1 MSNNNELHVIFGT
14 GPLGK
19 WTMRELVRLGKR
31 VRMVN
36 RSGEVQDAP
45 TGVEVV
51 RGDAYD
57 PASTTALTK
66 GATAVYQCAQPAY
79 HEWAKKFPPLQAA
92 IMQGAIANGAK
103 FIVGE
108 NLYMYGD
115 PNGQIIS
122 EAMPYNAHTRKGR
135 IRMQMA
141 GAVMEA
147 HHSGNVRAAI
157 GRASDFIGPEYELM
171 GELVVYPALEGKPV
185 SVLGKLDVPHSF
197 TYVPDFGKALATL
210 GTRDEALG
218 QVWIAP
224 TPPPITQ
231 GELITMFS
239 EAIGRPLKTRAAG
252 GAMVRLLGLFNPA
265 LRESVEMMYGWE
277 KPYIVDGSKFE
288 RTFGISATPMQEAV
302 RETVAWFRSRFERE
316 KQAAV

>member
-1 MSNNNELHVIFGT
+1 MSNHNELHVIFGT

-36 RSGEVQDAP
+36 RSGEVNDAP
-45 TGVEVV
+45 SGVEVV

-57 PASTTALTK
+57 AASTTALTK
-66 GATAVYQCAQPAY
+66 GATVVYQCAQPAY
-79 HEWAKKFPPLQAA
+79 HEWVEKFPPLQAA

-103 FIVGE
+103 FIVGD

-115 PNGQIIS
+115 PHGQIIS
-122 EAMPYNAHTRKGR
+122 EASPYQTHTRKGR

-141 GAVMEA
+141 EAVMEA
-147 HHSGNVRAAI
+147 HHSGKVRAAI
-157 GRASDFIGPEYELM
+157 GRASDFIGPEYELL
-171 GELVVYPALEGKPV
+171 GELIVYPALEGKPV
-185 SVLGKLDVPHSF
+185 SLLGKLDVPHSF
-197 TYVPDFGKALATL
+197 TYVPDFGKTLATL

-231 GELITMFS
+231 RELIGMFS
-239 EAIGRPLKTRAAG
+239 EEIGRPLKIRAAN
-252 GAMVRLLGLFNPA
+252 GAIIRLLGLFNPT

-277 KPYIVDGSKFE
+277 KPYVVDSSKFE
-288 RTFGISATPMQEAV
+288 RAFGLSATPLREAV
-302 RETVAWFRSRFERE
+302 QETVAWFRSRLAKERE
-316 KQAAV
+316 ATM